1 MQVSGREYQ
10 LLNEALIDAFRWD
23 SLAQMLAFALDQRLD
38 FLAGR
43 SDEFNTTVFKVIGEY
58 NRRDQVE
65 KLVQA
70 ARRFNPTHSGLHQVA
85 DALGRTTSVTGYI
98 GSQVVPTEPGGLEK
112 LVRRHVPKLSAQQ
125 TREQMMHVEGQMCV
139 IERRKLTGSGE
150 ALGSGFLIGPDVVLT
165 NYHVVE
171 AYLKGNQ
178 AQQLQVRFDALL
190 NETGLREPEEGIV
203 FAVDEMPVACPYTTQ
218 DEVNVH
224 QAPAA
229 DELDFAILLLADE
242 AGYSQVGGSVGPGQ
256 TKVTR
261 GWMTL
266 PDPDPVYEVGDP
278 LIIYQYPGGRELMMA
293 IDTEAVVGLVWD
305 GLRLRYRNNT
315 EPGSSGSPVF
325 NFDWQLVALHH
336 AGAPGVEPVAYNQGI
351 PIAAIKAWLA
361 QAGKLS
367 LLDA

>member
-1 MQVSGREYQ
+1 MQVSGKDYQ

-23 SLAQMLAFALDQRLD
+23 SLEQMLAFALNQRLD
-38 FLAGR
+38 FLAGKN
-43 SDEFNTTVFKVIGEY
+43 DEFNTTVFKVIGEY

-70 ARRFNPTHSGLHQVA
+70 ARRFNPTHSGLYQVA
-85 DALGRTTSVTGYI
+85 DALGRTTQVTGHI
-98 GSQVVPTEPGGLEK
+98 GSEVGPVTAGELEK
-112 LVRRHVPKLSAQQ
+112 LVRRQVPKLKAQEM
-125 TREQMMHVEGQMCV
+125 REQMMRVEGQMCV
-139 IERRKLTGSGE
+139 IERRRLTGSGE

-171 AYLKGNQ
+171 EYLKGNQ
-178 AQQLQVRFDALL
+178 AQHLQVRFDALL
-190 NETGLREPEEGIV
+190 NETGLREPEDGIV
-203 FAVDEMPVACPYTTQ
+203 FAVDEIPVAKPYTAQ
-218 DEVNVH
+218 DRGNVH
-224 QAPAA
+224 QPPAP
-229 DELDFAILLLADE
+229 DELDFAILLLGDE
-242 AGYSQVGGSVGPGQ
+242 AGHSQVGGTVGPGQ

-261 GWMTL
+261 GWMKL

-351 PIAAIKAWLA
+351 PIAPIKAWLA
-361 QAGKLS
+361 KENKLH
-367 LLDA
+367 LLGE

>member
-23 SLAQMLAFALDQRLD
+23 SLEQMLAFALKQRLD

-43 SDEFNTTVFKVIGEY
+43 SDEFKTTVFKVIGEY

-70 ARRFNPTHSGLHQVA
+70 ARRFNPTHRGLHQVA
-85 DALGRTTSVTGYI
+85 DALRRTTPVTGYI
-98 GSQVVPTEPGGLEK
+98 GSNVAPAEAGGLEK
-112 LVRRHVPKLSAQQ
+112 LVRRHVPKLKAQEM
-125 TREQMMHVEGQMCV
+125 RKQMMRVEGQMCV
-139 IERRKLTGSGE
+139 IERRLAGYGQ

-171 AYLKGNQ
+171 AYLPGSQ

-190 NETGLREPEEGIV
+190 QEDGLREPEAGII
-203 FAVDEMPVACPYTTQ
+203 FAVEEIPVACPYTAQ
-218 DEVNVH
+218 DDGNA
-224 QAPAA
+224 QQPPAP
-229 DELDFAILLLADE
+229 DELDFALLLLADA
-242 AGYSQVGGSVGPGQ
+242 AGQSQVGGFAGEGQ
-256 TKVTR
+256 TKVNR
-261 GWMTL
+261 GWVRL
-266 PDPDPVYEVGDP
+266 PDTDPVCEAGDP

-336 AGAPGVEPVAYNQGI
+336 AGAPGVEPVTYNQGI

>member
-23 SLAQMLAFALDQRLD
+23 SLEQMLAFALDQRLD

-43 SDEFNTTVFKVIGEY
+43 SDEFKTTVFKVIGEY

-70 ARRFNPTHSGLHQVA
+70 ARRFNPTHTGLHQVA
-85 DALGRTTSVTGYI
+85 DALGRTIPVTGHI
-98 GSQVVPTEPGGLEK
+98 GSNIVPAEVGGLEK
-112 LVRRHVPKLSAQQ
+112 LVRRHVPKLNALQM
-125 TREQMMHVEGQMCV
+125 REQMMRVEGQMCV
-139 IERRKLTGSGE
+139 IERRLAGYGQ
-150 ALGSGFLIGPDVVLT
+150 ALGSGFLIGPDAVLT

-171 AYLKGNQ
+171 AFLQGNQ
-178 AQQLQVRFDALL
+178 VQQLQVRFDALL
-190 NETGLREPEEGIV
+190 KEDGLREPKEGIV
-203 FAVDEMPVACPYTTQ
+203 FAVNEMPVFCPYTAQ
-218 DEVNVH
+218 DKGNVH
-224 QAPAA
+224 QPPIP

-242 AGYSQVGGSVGPGQ
+242 AGCSQVGGFAGPGQ

-261 GWMTL
+261 GWIKL
-266 PDPDPVYEVGDP
+266 PDPDPVYEAGDP

-293 IDTEAVVGLVWD
+293 IDTEAVIGLMWD

-325 NFDWQLVALHH
+325 NFGWQLVALHH
-336 AGAPGVEPVAYNQGI
+336 AGAPGKEPVAYNQGI
-351 PIAAIKAWLA
+351 PMARIKAYLA
-361 QAGKLS
+361 ESGMMH
-367 LLDA
+367 LLDQ